1 MKRFGILLTLAA
13 LLSMATVGCRQLTPE
28 EKVASLRSQYSAE
41 AMSFIVVE
49 PEETTVDEEQ
59 LPDAEEA
66 VDGEDVPE
74 QVDVETDTETDI
86 GEIDEPVEPVTGPV
100 TVLVD
105 VLVST
110 TATETLDGLTLD
122 VFHAD
127 AQQDVKENR
136 RVWIDTSGVVRGP
149 GTQFTI
155 ELEDVDYEEGD
166 GFSVE
171 VRSPVPEAERSE
183 YREFQE
189 AG

>member
-1 MKRFGILLTLAA
+1 MRRFGILLTLAA
-13 LLSMATVGCRQLTPE
+13 LLSLGTLGCRQLTPE
-28 EKVASLRSQYSAE
+28 EKVASLRSQYTAE
-41 AMSFIVVE
+41 ALSFVVVE
-49 PEETTVDEEQ
+49 PEETVVAEDE
-59 LPDAEEA
+59 LPGAEEA
-66 VDGEDVPE
+66 VEGEEVLE
-74 QVDVETDTETDI
+74 EVEVEAAEETDI
-86 GEIDEPVEPVTGPV
+86 GEIDEPGEPVPGPV

-110 TATETLDGLTLD
+110 TATDKLDGLTLD

-149 GTQFTI
+149 GTQFTL

-171 VRSPVPEAERSE
+171 VRSPIPEAERSE